1 MSSPII
7 EDIED
12 KNSSGRVCVEFMSIK
27 HAELDVPIMFV
38 AVITI
43 NGY

>member
-27 HAELDVPIMFV
+27 HAELDVPVMFV